1 MGRGLYP
8 LLSLVG
14 GLVEVL
20 VQLVQIKI
28 HFTLSPLPPYLSSG
42 RLVQGGLIAQRP
54 GGAQVP
60 HARLPL
66 HPVDEHQEEGF
77 VREPVERG
85 GQQAVKCYGVCAA
98 GIVTDGVGDEA
109 DHRIHIREEY
119 CPLCREISNGFSI
132 VIGIKANPE
141 TACIFGHLGG
151 RCSIYQVN
159 TTISCVFRIIETN
172 IVIRQVGKCDI
183 DRKCNRRTTLY
194 GQISADAHS
203 IIIAHKDDGISII
216 FVLIFIGWQK
226 KIQRHVNAGEQG
238 IKIFAPA
245 PVKVQVEGDTGWR
258 SGLLS
263 DGT

>member
-98 GIVTDGVGDEA
+98 GIVTDGGQDFYLMEHDAFGDEA
-109 DHRIHIREEY
+109 ANIIVDSAGIRSL
-119 CPLCREISNGFSI
+119 PR
-132 VIGIKANPE
+132 
-141 TACIFGHLGG
+141 IFG
-151 RCSIYQVN
+151 
-159 TTISCVFRIIETN
+159 TA
-172 IVIRQVGKCDI
+172 
-183 DRKCNRRTTLY
+183 
-194 GQISADAHS
+194 SALKFS
-203 IIIAHKDDGISII
+203 
-216 FVLIFIGWQK
+216 
-226 KIQRHVNAGEQG
+226 
-238 IKIFAPA
+238 P
-245 PVKVQVEGDTGWR
+245 
-258 SGLLS
+258 
-263 DGT
+263 